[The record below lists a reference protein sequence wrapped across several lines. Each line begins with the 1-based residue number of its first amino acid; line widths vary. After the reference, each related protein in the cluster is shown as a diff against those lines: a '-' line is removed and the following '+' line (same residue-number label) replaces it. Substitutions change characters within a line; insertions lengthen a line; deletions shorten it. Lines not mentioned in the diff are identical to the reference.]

1 MQLEN
6 LNHAQ
11 RERLAFIDCSLEFFG
26 QIARADLIQKFGTGL
41 ASCTR
46 DLSLYRELAPDNAVL
61 MHENKRYVR
70 SGSFRAIFE
79 HDPEEALRT
88 LAKGFGD
95 GFSLPQEESPVCF
108 DAIRLVHPSTEIISA
123 IMRAIYSNSAIRC
136 EYESLSSGAT
146 KRELVPHAIVNN
158 GHRWHVRAYDRK
170 SKAFRDF
177 VCTRFKRIELQ
188 ETEPKNN
195 ELADMDTAWNTLCEL
210 QLVPH
215 PRLNHSKAIEMDY
228 GMTKGMLVLEVRAAL
243 ANYLL
248 RQWNVD
254 CTDNATLT
262 CDEYQLYLK
271 NKNSLVDLIDLS
283 ITPGQQLN

>member
-11 RERLAFIDCSLEFFG
+11 RERLAFIDFSLEFFG

-70 SGSFRAIFE
+70 SDAFKAIFE
-79 HDPEEALRT
+79 HDSESVLRT

-95 GFSLPQEESPVCF
+95 GFSLPQEKSPACF
-108 DAIRLVHPSTEIISA
+108 DAIRLVHPKSEIISA
-123 IMRAIYSNSAIRC
+123 IMRAIYTKSAIKC

-146 KRELVPHAIVNN
+146 KRELIPHAIVNN

-177 VCTRFKRIELQ
+177 VCTRFKRVEVLV
-188 ETEPKNN
+188 TEPKSK
-195 ELADMDTAWNTLCEL
+195 ELAEADIAWNRLCEL

-215 PRLNHSKAIEMDY
+215 PGLSHSKAIEMDY
-228 GMTKGMLVLEVRAAL
+228 GMTKGTLELEVRAAL
-243 ANYLL
+243 ANYVL

-254 CTDNATLT
+254 CSDNATLT
-262 CDEYQLYLK
+262 GDEYQLYLK
-271 NKNSLVDLIDLS
+271 NKNSLVDLIDFS

>member
-1 MQLEN
+1 MQLEH

-11 RERLAFIDCSLEFFG
+11 RERLAFIDFSLEFFG

-70 SGSFRAIFE
+70 SDAFRAVFE
-79 HDPEEALRT
+79 HDPESVLRT
-88 LAKGFGD
+88 LANGFGD
-95 GFSLPQEESPVCF
+95 SFSLPQEKSSACF
-108 DAIRLVHPSTEIISA
+108 DAIRLVHPNAEIVSA
-123 IMRAIYSNSAIRC
+123 IMRAIYSNLAIRC
-136 EYESLSSGAT
+136 EYESLSSGTT

-170 SKAFRDF
+170 SKEFRDF
-177 VCTRFKRIELQ
+177 VCTRFKRIELK
-188 ETEPKNN
+188 ETEPKSN
-195 ELADMDTAWNTLCEL
+195 ELADMDSAWNTLCEL

-215 PRLNHSKAIEMDY
+215 PSLSHSKAIEMDY
-228 GMTKGMLVLEVRAAL
+228 GMTKGMLHLEVRSAL
-243 ANYLL
+243 AIYLL

-262 CDEYQLYLK
+262 GCEYQLYLK
-271 NKNSLVDLIDLS
+271 NKNSLVDLINFS
-283 ITPGQQLN
+283 ITPDQQLN

>member
-11 RERLAFIDCSLEFFG
+11 RERLAFIDFSLEFFG

-70 SGSFRAIFE
+70 SDVFRAIFE
-79 HDPEEALRT
+79 HDPESTLRT

-95 GFSLPQEESPVCF
+95 GFSLPQEKSSACF
-108 DAIRLVHPSTEIISA
+108 DAIRLVHPNAEIISA
-123 IMRAIYSNSAIRC
+123 IMRAIYSNSAIKC
-136 EYESLSSGAT
+136 EYESLSSGET

-188 ETEPKNN
+188 ETEPKSN
-195 ELADMDTAWNTLCEL
+195 ELVDMDSAWNSLCEL

-215 PRLNHSKAIEMDY
+215 PRLPHSKAIEMDY
-228 GMTKGMLVLEVRAAL
+228 GMTKGMLRLEVRAAL

-262 CDEYQLYLK
+262 GDEYQLYLK
-271 NKNSLVDLIDLS
+271 NKNSLVDLIDFS

>member
-11 RERLAFIDCSLEFFG
+11 RVRLAFIDFSLEFFG
-26 QIARADLIQKFGTGL
+26 QITRADLIQKFGTGL

-46 DLSLYRELAPDNAVL
+46 DLSLYRELAPNNAVL

-70 SGSFRAIFE
+70 TETFRAIFE
-79 HDPEEALRT
+79 HDPESVLRT
-88 LAKGFGD
+88 LANGFGD
-95 GFSLPQEESPVCF
+95 GFSLPHEKSPTCF
-108 DAIRLVHPSTEIISA
+108 DAIRLVYPNADIISA

-136 EYESLSSGAT
+136 EYESLSSGTT

-158 GHRWHVRAYDRK
+158 GHRWHVRAFDRK
-170 SKAFRDF
+170 SKEFSDF

-188 ETEPKNN
+188 EAEPKSN
-195 ELADMDTAWNTLCEL
+195 ELADMDSMWNTLCEL

-215 PRLNHSKAIEMDY
+215 PRLGYSKAIEMDF
-228 GMTKGMLVLEVRAAL
+228 GMTKGTLELEVRAAL
-243 ANYLL
+243 ANYVL

-262 CDEYQLYLK
+262 GDEYQLYLK
-271 NKNSLVDLIDLS
+271 NKNSLVDLINFS
-283 ITPGQQLN
+283 ITPG

>member
-11 RERLAFIDCSLEFFG
+11 RERLAFIDYSLEFFG

-46 DLSLYRELAPDNAVL
+46 DLSLYRELAPENAVL

-70 SGSFRAIFE
+70 SDAFRAIFE
-79 HDPEEALRT
+79 HNPESVLRS

-95 GFSLPQEESPVCF
+95 GFSLPQEESPRCF
-108 DAIRLVHPSTEIISA
+108 DAIRLVHPKPEIVSA
-123 IMRAIYSNSAIRC
+123 IMRAIYSNSAIVC
-136 EYESLSSGAT
+136 QYESLSSGTT

-158 GHRWHVRAYDRK
+158 GHRWHVRAFDRK
-170 SKAFRDF
+170 SKEFRDF

-210 QLVPH
+210 RLVPH
-215 PRLNHSKAIEMDY
+215 PSLSHSKAIEMDY
-228 GMTKGMLVLEVRAAL
+228 GMTKGTLELEVRAAL

-262 CDEYQLYLK
+262 GDEYQLYLK
-271 NKNSLVDLIDLS
+271 NKNSLVDLIDFS
-283 ITPGQQLN
+283 IAPGQQLN

>member
-1 MQLEN
+1 MQLEH

-11 RERLAFIDCSLEFFG
+11 RERLAFIDFSLEFFG

-70 SGSFRAIFE
+70 SDAFRAIFE
-79 HDPEEALRT
+79 HDPESVLRT
-88 LAKGFGD
+88 LANGFGD
-95 GFSLPQEESPVCF
+95 GFSLPQEKSSACF
-108 DAIRLVHPSTEIISA
+108 DAIRLVHPNVEIVSA

-136 EYESLSSGAT
+136 EYESLSSGTT

-170 SKAFRDF
+170 SKEFRDF
-177 VCTRFKRIELQ
+177 VCTRFKRIELK
-188 ETEPKNN
+188 ETEPKSN
-195 ELADMDTAWNTLCEL
+195 ELADMDSAWNTLCEL

-215 PRLNHSKAIEMDY
+215 PRLSHSKAIEMDY
-228 GMTKGMLVLEVRAAL
+228 GMTRGILELEVRAAL

-254 CTDNATLT
+254 CTDNATLIG
-262 CDEYQLYLK
+262 DEYQLYLK
-271 NKNSLVDLIDLS
+271 NKNSLVDLIDFS
-283 ITPGQQLN
+283 IAPGQQLN

>member
-1 MQLEN
+1 MKLEN

-11 RERLAFIDCSLEFFG
+11 RERLAFVDFSLEFFG

-46 DLSLYRELAPDNAVL
+46 DLSLYRELAPGNAVL

-70 SGSFRAIFE
+70 SEAFRAIFE
-79 HDPEEALRT
+79 HNPEEALKT
-88 LAKGFGD
+88 LARGFGD
-95 GFSLPQEESPVCF
+95 GFSLPQEESPRCF
-108 DAIRLVHPSTEIISA
+108 DAIRLVHPKTEIISA
-123 IMRAIYSNSAIRC
+123 IMRAISSNSAIRC

-158 GHRWHVRAYDRK
+158 GHRWHVRAFDRK
-170 SKAFRDF
+170 SKEFRDF
-177 VCTRFKRIELQ
+177 VCTRFKRIELLAA
-188 ETEPKNN
+188 EPKSK
-195 ELADMDTAWNTLCEL
+195 EFAEADSTWNTLCEL

-215 PRLNHSKAIEMDY
+215 PKLAHSKAIEMDY
-228 GMTKGMLVLEVRAAL
+228 SMTKGILQIEVRAAL

-254 CTDNATLT
+254 CTDDGTLT
-262 CDEYQLYLK
+262 GEEYQLYLK
-271 NKNSLVDLIDLS
+271 NKNSLVDLINFS
-283 ITPGQQLN
+283 ITPGQ

>member
-11 RERLAFIDCSLEFFG
+11 RERLAFIDYSLEFFG

-70 SGSFRAIFE
+70 SDAFRAIFE
-79 HDPEEALRT
+79 HDPESTLRT
-88 LAKGFGD
+88 LANGFGD
-95 GFSLPQEESPVCF
+95 GFSLPQEESPRCF
-108 DAIRLVHPSTEIISA
+108 DAIRLVHPKTEIISA

-136 EYESLSSGAT
+136 EYESLSSGTT

-170 SKAFRDF
+170 SKEFRDF

-188 ETEPKNN
+188 ETEPKSN
-195 ELADMDTAWNTLCEL
+195 ELADMDSAWNTLCEL

-215 PRLNHSKAIEMDY
+215 PRLSHSKAIEMDY
-228 GMTKGMLVLEVRAAL
+228 GMTKGILELEVRAAL

-262 CDEYQLYLK
+262 GDEYQLYLK
-271 NKNSLVDLIDLS
+271 NKNSLVDLVDFS
-283 ITPGQQLN
+283 IAPGQQLN

>member
-11 RERLAFIDCSLEFFG
+11 RERLAFVDFSLEFFG
-26 QIARADLIQKFGTGL
+26 QIARADLIQQFGTGL

-46 DLSLYRELAPDNAVL
+46 DLALYKELAPNNAVL

-70 SGSFRAIFE
+70 SDSFRAIFE
-79 HDPEEALRT
+79 HDPETTLRA
-88 LAKGFGD
+88 LAKGFGN
-95 GFSLPQEESPVCF
+95 GFSLPLEKSPICF
-108 DAIRLVHPSTEIISA
+108 DAVRLVHPKSEIISA
-123 IMRAIYSNSAIRC
+123 IMRAIYSKSAIKC
-136 EYESLSSGAT
+136 EYESLSSGTT

-188 ETEPKNN
+188 ETEPKSN
-195 ELADMDTAWNTLCEL
+195 ELADMDSAWNKLCEL

-215 PRLNHSKAIEMDY
+215 PRLSHSKAIEMDY
-228 GMTKGMLVLEVRAAL
+228 GMTKGTLELEVRAAL
-243 ANYLL
+243 ANYVL

-262 CDEYQLYLK
+262 GDEYQLYLK
-271 NKNSLVDLIDLS
+271 NKNSLVDLIDFS
-283 ITPGQQLN
+283 ITPGQ

>member
-1 MQLEN
+1 MKLEN

-11 RERLAFIDCSLEFFG
+11 RERLAFIDFSLEFFG
-26 QIARADLIQKFGTGL
+26 QIARADLIQQFGTGL

-46 DLSLYRELAPDNAVL
+46 DLALYKELAPDNAVL
-61 MHENKRYVR
+61 MHENKRYKR
-70 SGSFRAIFE
+70 SDAFRAIFE
-79 HDPEEALRT
+79 HDPESVLRT

-95 GFSLPQEESPVCF
+95 GFSLPQEKSPACF
-108 DAIRLVHPSTEIISA
+108 DAIRLVHPNAEIISA

-136 EYESLSSGAT
+136 QYESLSSGTT

-170 SKAFRDF
+170 SKEFRDF

-188 ETEPKNN
+188 ETEPKSN
-195 ELADMDTAWNTLCEL
+195 ELADMDSAWNTLCEL

-215 PRLNHSKAIEMDY
+215 PRLGHSKAIEMDY
-228 GMTKGMLVLEVRAAL
+228 GMTKGTLELEVRAAL

-262 CDEYQLYLK
+262 GDEYQLYLK
-271 NKNSLVDLIDLS
+271 NKSSLVDLIDFS
-283 ITPGQQLN
+283 VISGQQLN